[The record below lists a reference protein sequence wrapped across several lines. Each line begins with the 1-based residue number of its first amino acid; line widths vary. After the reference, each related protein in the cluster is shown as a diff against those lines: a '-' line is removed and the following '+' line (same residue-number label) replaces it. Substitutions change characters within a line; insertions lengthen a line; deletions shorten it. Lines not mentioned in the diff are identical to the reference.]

1 MKQLFISLG
10 LVSLILC
17 GSCEKEE
24 PLSPEAAAMKLLILN
39 DINAVEDLMFLK
51 VYNPELESIFQGWN
65 SDEEDGHTFIEIEL
79 GDRSLFATHRL
90 FDEEMEEWGETSI
103 DLPYEDIDDYLVQN
117 NKLVDG
123 LSGEIL
129 RVGNNLVVY
138 MKEHEQSSK

>member
-17 GSCEKEE
+17 SSCEKEE
-24 PLSPEAAAMKLLILN
+24 PLSSEAAAMKLLISN
-39 DINAVEDLMFLK
+39 EINAIEDLMFFK
-51 VYNPELESIFQGWN
+51 VFDPELESIFQGWN

-79 GDRSLFATHRL
+79 GDKSIFATHRQL
-90 FDEEMEEWGETSI
+90 DEEMDEWGETSI
-103 DLPYEDIDDYLVQN
+103 DLPYEDIDNYLLQN

-138 MKEHEQSSK
+138 MKQNEKSSK